1 MSLHITESENEITD
15 DIQGDLARIGSN
27 DLLCSDPEV
36 IRYMSSARANWHRS
50 DWYDAMSLDVYCDNV
65 ISTKHPVTH
74 DQLRSKLIQGVRYI
88 SFCIV
93 KKRGGKGKQGGTAC
107 GPTKQVSWRMGDE
120 SLSRTAFST
129 KFSKFIEL

>member
-93 KKRGGKGKQGGTAC
+93 KKGGERQARRH
-107 GPTKQVSWRMGDE
+107 RMRSDE
-120 SLSRTAFST
+120 AS
-129 KFSKFIEL
+129 ELEDGRREPLTNSILYKIL